1 MFFLV
6 SLNFDIDKM
15 SLIRCSIDCYCENNA
30 SRIEKNHQSTEYAE
44 IWQGFARSEVNV
56 KEDLSSS

>member
-30 SRIEKNHQSTEYAE
+30 SRINRPNMQKY
-44 IWQGFARSEVNV
+44 G
-56 KEDLSSS
+56 KDLLFVS

>member
-30 SRIEKNHQSTEYAE
+30 SRIEKKSSIDRIYYSLNE
-44 IWQGFARSEVNV
+44 IRFFQF
-56 KEDLSSS
+56 

>member
-30 SRIEKNHQSTEYAE
+30 SRIEKKSSIDRICRNMARICYL
-44 IWQGFARSEVNV
+44 WARSEV
-56 KEDLSSS
+56 

>member
-30 SRIEKNHQSTEYAE
+30 SRIEKKSSIDRNMQKY
-44 IWQGFARSEVNV
+44 G
-56 KEDLSSS
+56 KDLLDQR

>member
-30 SRIEKNHQSTEYAE
+30 SRIEKKSSIDEYAE
-44 IWQGFARSEVNV
+44 IWQGFAICELDQR
-56 KEDLSSS
+56 

>member
-30 SRIEKNHQSTEYAE
+30 SRIEKKSS
-44 IWQGFARSEVNV
+44 IWQGFAICELDQR
-56 KEDLSSS
+56 